1 MNRQGEPHPWSA
13 LSSMSGLARTMS
25 RRRFCAALIPVVTGV
40 AAAAC
45 SRGTDSD
52 PRSPTTESPA
62 SALEF
67 PNGFSWGVATSAYQI
82 EGAVTADG
90 RGRSIWDTFCA
101 RPGTIADGSSGA
113 VACDHYHRW
122 ESDLDL
128 MRNLGIGSYRFSIAW
143 PRVLPEGRGRLN
155 RRGLDFYDRLVDGLL
170 ARGISP
176 LATLY
181 HWDLP
186 QALQDQGGWENRDSA
201 EWFGDYATAVFSRL
215 GDRVGRWLTINETKI
230 IAQQGYQYGRMAP
243 GKKDPQASGT
253 VIHHLNLAH
262 ARGVAAF
269 RASNA
274 SGRIGPCLQL
284 APCYPAD
291 GSPEAAAAA
300 RAADVTENTLYLD
313 PLLKA
318 RYPTLSPADAS
329 VAKGIEVANKDGDL
343 ASISEPVDFVG
354 VNYYSPL
361 VVDGQGQPL
370 QPYPVSAAGWQQIY
384 PQGLHDA
391 LTRLRVDYAS
401 PELLIT
407 ENGVPDDETASSQ
420 PVDDHGRVDFL
431 RQHLQALHQAI
442 GEGSRVTGYFAW
454 SLLDNFEWAAG
465 YSQRWGLV
473 AVDFDSLE
481 RSPKT
486 SASWYSTVALSN
498 KLPAR

>member
-1 MNRQGEPHPWSA
+1 
-13 LSSMSGLARTMS
+13 
-25 RRRFCAALIPVVTGV
+25 
-40 AAAAC
+40 
-45 SRGTDSD
+45 
-52 PRSPTTESPA
+52 
-62 SALEF
+62 
-67 PNGFSWGVATSAYQI
+67 
-82 EGAVTADG
+82 
-90 RGRSIWDTFCA
+90 
-101 RPGTIADGSSGA
+101 
-113 VACDHYHRW
+113 
-122 ESDLDL
+122 
-128 MRNLGIGSYRFSIAW
+128 
-143 PRVLPEGRGRLN
+143 
-155 RRGLDFYDRLVDGLL
+155 
-170 ARGISP
+170 
-176 LATLY
+176 
-181 HWDLP
+181 
-186 QALQDQGGWENRDSA
+186 
-201 EWFGDYATAVFSRL
+201 
-215 GDRVGRWLTINETKI
+215 
-230 IAQQGYQYGRMAP
+230 MAP

-454 SLLDNFEWAAG
+454 SFLDNFEWAAG

-486 SASWYSTVALSN
+486 SASWYSEVALSN